1 MLSLQRGT
9 EKKGNSLIKNLRLP
23 FPRVTGK
30 HTCLEYLC
38 IVIFQKQISSLLP
51 MQDTSQDWKYVT
63 LLTIFM
69 QVLRGWCFLGFV
81 VLGVLGGGIF
91 GICGVLGWILC
102 FGFLISAI
110 LFNHSEMPWRLQK
123 SKWMWWRGKPGSWIQ
138 MQQDKLTKFLKL
150 TLNEL
155 LLSCLTYTWY
165 TVSVGILICK
175 KRKSTSQT

>member
-1 MLSLQRGT
+1 MLFLQRGT
-9 EKKGNSLIKNLRLP
+9 EKKGNSLIKNLRLA

-69 QVLRGWCFLGFV
+69 KILRGWCFLGFV
-81 VLGVLGGGIF
+81 VLGVWGGYLAFVGF
-91 GICGVLGWILC
+91 CGGFCVL
-102 FGFLISAI
+102 FFLISAI

-123 SKWMWWRGKPGSWIQ
+123 SKWMWWRRKPGSWIQ
-138 MQQDKLTKFLKL
+138 MQQDKLKKFLKL

-155 LLSCLTYTWY
+155 LLSCLMYTWY
-165 TVSVGILICK
+165 S
-175 KRKSTSQT
+175 